1 MTVLAAVSGA
11 AIMAGLLLMVLAAV
25 GTRAEPAPIRPAG
38 SWQQAWA
45 RRRRTLAGP
54 AAYRRAAVQLTAPL
68 LALLIT
74 GWPVAAL
81 LAGAAAVGLPRM
93 LTAKHD
99 AAGQIARLE
108 ALADWTRRLADVLGA
123 GAGLEH
129 ALEASLRTVPAAVG
143 PQVTA
148 LVARLRARRPIEAAL
163 RAFADDLNDPTGDLV
178 VAALLLAAH
187 RRGRGLARIL
197 TGLAATVDAE
207 VGMRRGVEAD
217 RAQPRTTARWVV
229 YITVAVAGGLL
240 VFDRG
245 YVAPFG
251 TVGGQ
256 LALLVVGGLFAA
268 AFGWMHQLTAA
279 APGGRFLPKD
289 PEFRKTEGFTT
300 DLPARA
306 AAPLGGR

>member
-1 MTVLAAVSGA
+1 MTALAALSGA
-11 AIMAGLLLMVLAAV
+11 AIMAGLLLMILATA
-25 GTRAEPAPIRPAG
+25 GTKPEAEPAPIRPAG
-38 SWQQAWA
+38 RWQQAGA

-54 AAYRRAAVQLTAPL
+54 AAYRRTALQLSAPL
-68 LALLIT
+68 LTLLVT

-93 LTAKHD
+93 LAGRQD
-99 AAGQIARLE
+99 AAQQIARLE

-129 ALEASLRTVPAAVG
+129 ALEASLRTTPAAIA

-187 RRGRGLARIL
+187 RRGRGLARVL

-240 VFDRG
+240 VFNRG

-251 TVGGQ
+251 TAGGQ
-256 LALLVVGGLFAA
+256 LALLIVGALFAA
-268 AFGWMHQLTAA
+268 AFGWMHQLTT
-279 APGGRFLPKD
+279 PSSGGRFLP
-289 PEFRKTEGFTT
+289 ESRGFRKTEGSS
-300 DLPARA
+300 ARP
-306 AAPLGGR
+306 AAPWASR